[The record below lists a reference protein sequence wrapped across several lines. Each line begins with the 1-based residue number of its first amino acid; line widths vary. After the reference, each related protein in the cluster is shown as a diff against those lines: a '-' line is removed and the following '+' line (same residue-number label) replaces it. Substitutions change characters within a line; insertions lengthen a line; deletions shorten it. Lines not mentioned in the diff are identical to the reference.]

1 MNINETRS
9 LQPLKEGAESTV
21 WGATTTHPSGRRVT
35 NRVKGTTDLP
45 GAGEDALNVQL
56 SAAADYISRALGRED
71 AADQNRVARL
81 TELYRNDQWEDA
93 PGLTVARSLVQ
104 YSLEALNG

>member
-21 WGATTTHPSGRRVT
+21 WGTPTFQPSGLRVT
-35 NRVKGTTDLP
+35 NRAQVTTDLP
-45 GAGEDALNVQL
+45 GPVEDALSIQL
-56 SAAADYISRALGRED
+56 SAASDYISQVLGQED
-71 AADQNRVARL
+71 VADQNRVSRL
-81 TELYRNDQWEDA
+81 TELYRNNQWEDA
-93 PGLTVARSLVQ
+93 PRLAVARSLVQ